1 MHVKDKQH
9 NFDKR
14 NTTAFGVNYD
24 YGSVMHYSAKAF
36 SMNGQET
43 IKTLVLFFII
53 FFIMDESLQHIFICR
68 LELPSVKGQL

>member
-14 NTTAFGVNYD
+14 NSTAFGVNYD

-36 SMNGQET
+36 SMNGLET
-43 IKTLVLFFII
+43 IQPRVI
-53 FFIMDESLQHIFICR
+53 FLISL
-68 LELPSVKGQL
+68 